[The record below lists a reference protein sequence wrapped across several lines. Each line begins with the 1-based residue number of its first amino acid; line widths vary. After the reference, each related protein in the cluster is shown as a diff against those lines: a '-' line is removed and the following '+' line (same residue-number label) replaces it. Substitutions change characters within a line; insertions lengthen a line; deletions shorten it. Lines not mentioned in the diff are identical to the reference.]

1 MSISSVTYIATDLI
15 RLNLSFSARI
25 DSDYKNIV
33 GYYITGHAGSPIA
46 GVSVTVLEVL
56 IPKNDVV
63 VSPFV
68 YLRTTMHT
76 LGAEYEVNYGKLYNA
91 QGILVPPGANVPYE
105 SRTTKTMQMLKS
117 LPSHFDQQVESLI
130 RNLTTAISLE
140 DDTIGG
146 SRKDVFP

>member
-1 MSISSVTYIATDLI
+1 MSISSVTYIASDLI

-25 DSDYKNIV
+25 DTDYKNIA
-33 GYYITGHAGSPIA
+33 GYYITGHAGSPIV
-46 GVSVTVLEVL
+46 GVSVNVLAVL

-68 YLRTTMHT
+68 YLHTTPHT
-76 LGAEYEVNYGKLYNA
+76 LGAEYEVNYGKLYDSS
-91 QGILVPPGANVPYE
+91 GVLVPAGPNVPYQ
-105 SRTTKTMQMLKS
+105 SRSTKTVQMLKS
-117 LPSHFDQQVESLI
+117 VPSHFDRQVESLI
-130 RNLTTAISLE
+130 RNLVTAVSLE